1 MKTLAEQLIAAYQ
14 QEKQLYDR
22 VLELVDEQT
31 RIMSE
36 QPNPRRVLEICRE
49 VEDLMG
55 DIEAVERAIRPLK
68 QEWQETR
75 SDPTGELD
83 RLLASIEKQIERIS
97 ERQQNVQE
105 GLLAY
110 VEREKQTMDE
120 ARASINARRAG
131 NLYRAG

>member
-1 MKTLAEQLIAAYQ
+1 MKTLAEQLITAYR
-14 QEKQLYDR
+14 QEEELYGR
-22 VLELVDEQT
+22 VLELVEEQT
-31 RIMSE
+31 HIMAE
-36 QPNPRRVLEICRE
+36 QPSPRRVLQLCRE

-55 DIEAVERAIRPLK
+55 DIEAVERAIRPVK
-68 QEWQETR
+68 EAWEKEK

-83 RLLASIEKQIERIS
+83 RILASIEKQIERIG
-97 ERQQNVQE
+97 ELQQDVQE

-110 VEREKQTMDE
+110 VEREKHTMDE